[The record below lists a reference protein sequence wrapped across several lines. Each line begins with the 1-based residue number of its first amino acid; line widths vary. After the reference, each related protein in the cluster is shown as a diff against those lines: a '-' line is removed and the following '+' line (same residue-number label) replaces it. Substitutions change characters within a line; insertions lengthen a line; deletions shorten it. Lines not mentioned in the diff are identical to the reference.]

1 MGKDVKVERQLFLYS
16 GRVPRHEM
24 RTFLE
29 QCEEPVF
36 TTGDQSLAEA
46 MFMNKVPYIKPDAKV
61 AQWERALTAKLTGAL
76 DSMPDL
82 GATFRS
88 LVQSQGARDLARK
101 RSEENSR
108 MVEKTISARQS
119 RHARLTLAVI
129 LCSFPKANR

>member
-46 MFMNKVPYIKPDAKV
+46 MFMNKVPVIKPDAKV
-61 AQWERALTAKLTGAL
+61 AQWERALTAKMNGTLETV
-76 DSMPDL
+76 PDL
-82 GATFRS
+82 GATFRN
-88 LVQSQGARDLARK
+88 LVQKQDARDAARK
-101 RSEENSR
+101 RSLENSR
-108 MVEKTISARQS
+108 MIEQS
-119 RHARLTLAVI
+119 I
-129 LCSFPKANR
+129 C